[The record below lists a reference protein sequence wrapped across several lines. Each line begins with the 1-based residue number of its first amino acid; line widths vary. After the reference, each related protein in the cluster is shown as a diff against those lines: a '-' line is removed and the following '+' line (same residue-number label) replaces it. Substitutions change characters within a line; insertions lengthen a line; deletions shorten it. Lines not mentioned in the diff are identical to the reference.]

1 MSDNISVLYKFRV
14 HVLRELLLK
23 FGKAKS
29 VCQMKQ
35 FIREF
40 SLSFRYFSLVS
51 YSQKRGQVKLLYKDM
66 Y

>member
-40 SLSFRYFSLVS
+40 FSVILLFFISFLFSEAWTGDTIV
-51 YSQKRGQVKLLYKDM
+51 
-66 Y
+66 